1 VDTRAKGMLCEQ
13 WVYNCDDATRTNQVD
28 SRQRRVAPC
37 DGMRSSSRLCVGSD
51 DERGIARAGVLRR
64 GHVVCMCAGDVK
76 PRQMHQRGGDLA
88 AAARHAKQSL
98 STVST
103 TFCTSGP

>member
-1 VDTRAKGMLCEQ
+1 MTKGGNINVLVRGEFMGKGMP
-13 WVYNCDDATRTNQVD
+13 VSPSPSVR
-28 SRQRRVAPC
+28 
-37 DGMRSSSRLCVGSD
+37 
-51 DERGIARAGVLRR
+51 
-64 GHVVCMCAGDVK
+64 
-76 PRQMHQRGGDLA
+76 HQRGGERA

>member
-1 VDTRAKGMLCEQ
+1 MKPIEIMC
-13 WVYNCDDATRTNQVD
+13 W
-28 SRQRRVAPC
+28 
-37 DGMRSSSRLCVGSD
+37 SD
-51 DERGIARAGVLRR
+51 DEGGIARACVLRKS
-64 GHVVCMCAGDVK
+64 HVVCVGDVK
-76 PRQMHQRGGDLA
+76 PRQGNQRGGDLA

>member
-1 VDTRAKGMLCEQ
+1 MDTRARGCCASIGYTNVTTRQEQ
-13 WVYNCDDATRTNQVD
+13 TRTAG
-28 SRQRRVAPC
+28 QRRVAPC
-37 DGMRSSSRLCVGSD
+37 DGVRSSSRLCVWSD
-51 DERGIARAGVLRR
+51 DEGGIARACVLR
-64 GHVVCMCAGDVK
+64 GHVVCVGDVK
-76 PRQMHQRGGDLA
+76 PRQGNQRGGDLA

>member
-1 VDTRAKGMLCEQ
+1 MEWKSPIEIMF
-13 WVYNCDDATRTNQVD
+13 W
-28 SRQRRVAPC
+28 
-37 DGMRSSSRLCVGSD
+37 SD
-51 DERGIARAGVLRR
+51 DERVLLVLVCSGRD
-64 GHVVCMCAGDVK
+64 HVVCVYVVDMKARHEGGD
-76 PRQMHQRGGDLA
+76 QRGGDLA